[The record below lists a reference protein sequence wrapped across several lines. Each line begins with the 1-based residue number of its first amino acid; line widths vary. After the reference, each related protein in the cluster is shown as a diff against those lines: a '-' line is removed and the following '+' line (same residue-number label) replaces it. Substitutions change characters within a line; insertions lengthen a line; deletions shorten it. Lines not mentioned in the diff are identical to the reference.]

1 MDFLYFLESIRN
13 PVLDAIMSVITY
25 LGDEIAFLALS
36 LAVYWCISKKRG
48 YYLLSVG
55 FCGVI
60 INQVLKLC
68 FRIPRPWVLDPNF
81 KPIESAVPA
90 ATGYSFPSGHT
101 QNVTC
106 TFGGVARFSK
116 TLWIRIAS
124 IAVIVLVA
132 FSRMYLGVHTPLD
145 VGVSLV
151 IGAVLVFALY
161 PLFEYANKHENAYY
175 WIFGSFFVIA
185 LGFLA
190 FALIFPKCVTLDPE
204 HSNSALKNACTIL
217 GATAGMLVAYPLDRH
232 VVKFNEK
239 APIAIQIAKLAIG
252 LILVLAIKEGCKALF
267 TIGVEQEHFLLRAL
281 RYFLVVVFAGG
292 IYPMTFKLY
301 EYKNYVPVFKYIL
314 RLIFTFGIWQYVWIY
329 NTTSFTNLETSTAKR
344 NPTNKLL
351 LCIFVPFYTVY
362 WAHITAKGIDKMAQ
376 NKHIASNI
384 STLCTILAVF
394 AGPVSAMIMQSK
406 INQIVKAR

>member
-1 MDFLYFLESIRN
+1 MEFLYLLEGIRN
-13 PVLDAIMSVITY
+13 PVLDAVMSVITY
-25 LGDEIAFLALS
+25 LGDEIAFLALA
-36 LAVYWCISKKRG
+36 LAVFWCVSKKRG

-106 TFGGVARFSK
+106 TFGGIARFSK
-116 TLWIRIAS
+116 TLWIRIVS
-124 IAVIVLVA
+124 VAVIVLVA

-145 VGVSLV
+145 VCVSLL
-151 IGAVLVFALY
+151 IGALLVFVLY
-161 PLFEYANKHENAYY
+161 PLFEYANRHENAYY

-204 HSNSALKNACTIL
+204 HSYSTLKNACTIL
-217 GATAGMLVAYPLDRH
+217 GATAGMLVAYPIDRH
-232 VVKFNEK
+232 FVKFEEK
-239 APIAIQIAKLAIG
+239 APIAGQIVKLIVGVA
-252 LILVLAIKEGCKALF
+252 LVLAIKEGCKALF

-281 RYFLVVVFAGG
+281 RYFLVVVFAGC
-292 IYPMTFKLY
+292 IYPMTFK
-301 EYKNYVPVFKYIL
+301 
-314 RLIFTFGIWQYVWIY
+314 W
-329 NTTSFTNLETSTAKR
+329 
-344 NPTNKLL
+344 
-351 LCIFVPFYTVY
+351 
-362 WAHITAKGIDKMAQ
+362 
-376 NKHIASNI
+376 
-384 STLCTILAVF
+384 F
-394 AGPVSAMIMQSK
+394 ARIGK
-406 INQIVKAR
+406 KKA